1 MTRRSAF
8 DAAEVRRPLPDMTFS
23 TKAFAAW
30 VNRLAIALMLG
41 GVGRALLLNAP
52 SLAEGVPLRLDEAV
66 SLLSATALGPVWG
79 AITSLTAVAGTSSA
93 FAAVWPLEAFV
104 VGMLVRRGWTP
115 VLATTAFFALPGLVV
130 FSTLVP
136 LPPLEF
142 SLRLHWAKQVLNGVL
157 SATLAQG
164 LLALPGVRA
173 MLTGQPDAHE
183 ALPLRSQ
190 IARAIVPLSALPLVA
205 LGLGLGRVYLSQLE
219 MEGTR
224 DLRAQA
230 AVLGSRAEEFVA
242 TAEGEVGA
250 LAGDLS
256 ATSFDA
262 ASASRALTAHHAGAP
277 AFLTLLVT
285 GPRGVVAA
293 ETRRVAGQAP
303 GARPAGR
310 SVAGTPYFR
319 EPART
324 GLAYRSQAFL
334 DETMAPAP
342 IVAVSAPYT
351 TPTGAFAG
359 VIAGLL
365 DVQRIGAW
373 VAETIH
379 DPTTSVMVL
388 DAEGRVLA
396 RAGPYGS
403 DGLPPEDVAAWA
415 AATDRAPTGR
425 LEERTPGRGRR
436 AAVVAR
442 QDVATLGW
450 QVHLRRPVRAMQG
463 PLEAFYF
470 LTALALIACLI
481 IATPVASRVS
491 HWITQPLEA
500 LADAAESVDRHPRA
514 PTPPLPPSAPAEV
527 RALQRTLEAMV
538 ARLDDSLAL
547 LDQKVRDRSAELAAA
562 TARSDTLFQAAGD
575 GMVVLDAA
583 DGILEAND
591 AFCRLVA
598 SDRDELLHRPL
609 ADLEQPPVTREGPGA
624 RARSDR
630 PTRFETAL
638 RSRTGGLV
646 PVEVVVTRLTGDG
659 ERRVAAIRDIS
670 ERRRAEAARA
680 ELEARLRQAQ
690 KMEAIGTLAGG
701 IAHDFNN
708 VLTLISGSTDLA
720 SAEVPADH
728 PVRPFLDQIARASGR
743 AEALV
748 RQILTFSRRRDEQ
761 REIVALAPIVQE
773 AVGMLRSTLPAMI
786 EIRADIEDDL
796 PPVEADSVQIHQV
809 LMNLAGNAAHAMR
822 ERGGMLSIALAR
834 HRSAQAADAAR
845 VELNVTDTGTGMDRT
860 TLERAFDPFFT
871 TKPAGEGTGLGL
883 AVVHGI
889 VTAHGGTIEMASEP
903 GRGTTIRVILPA
915 ARPGSTP
922 RPAEVR
928 AAAPARAASVL
939 VVDDEPELVGI
950 VCKQLLRLG
959 YDAVGCTGPVEAL
972 ESLARR
978 RYDVVMSDLAMP
990 KMSGIELAERIRR
1003 DHASIAIVLCSGRV
1017 TDEDRAR
1024 AARAGVTEILAKPF
1038 ARDDLA
1044 GAVARSLGPAA
1055 PSEAGRVS

>member
-1 MTRRSAF
+1 MARRSAI
-8 DAAEVRRPLPDMTFS
+8 DAAEVRRPLPDMTFT

-41 GVGRALLLNAP
+41 GVGRVLLLNAP

-79 AITSLTAVAGTSSA
+79 AITSLTAVVGTSSA
-93 FAAVWPLEAFV
+93 FSAVWPIEAFV
-104 VGMLVRRGWTP
+104 VGVLVRRGWMP

-136 LPPLEF
+136 LPALEF

-157 SATLAQG
+157 SATIAQG

-173 MLTGQPDAHE
+173 MLTGEPDAHQ
-183 ALPLRSQ
+183 ASPLRSQ

-205 LGLGLGRVYLSQLE
+205 LGFGLGRVYLSQLE
-219 MEGTR
+219 VEGTR

-230 AVLGSRAEEFVA
+230 AMLGSRVEEFIT

-262 ASASRALTAHHAGAP
+262 ASVRRALAAHHAGTP

-285 GPRGVVAA
+285 GPQGTVAA

-303 GARPAGR
+303 LAEPAGR
-310 SVAGTPYFR
+310 SVASEPYFR
-319 EPART
+319 EPARSGHT
-324 GLAYRSQAFL
+324 YRSQAII
-334 DETMAPAP
+334 DAAISPAP
-342 IVAVSAPYT
+342 LVVVSAPYR
-351 TPTGAFAG
+351 TPEGAFAG

-365 DVQRIGAW
+365 DVQRIGSW
-373 VAETIH
+373 VAETVH

-396 RAGPYGS
+396 ATGPYAA
-403 DGLPPEDVAAWA
+403 DGLASDRVAAWA
-415 AATDRAPTGR
+415 SATDRAPTGR
-425 LEERTPGRGRR
+425 LEELTSGRGRR
-436 AAVVAR
+436 TAVVAR
-442 QDVATLGW
+442 QDLATLGW
-450 QVHLRRPVRAMQG
+450 QVHLRRPVRAMQS
-463 PLEAFYF
+463 PLEAFYL
-470 LTALALIACLI
+470 LTALALIACLV

-491 HWITQPLEA
+491 RWITQPLEA
-500 LADAAESVDRHPRA
+500 LAEAAESVDRQPRA
-514 PTPPLPPSAPAEV
+514 PTPALPPSAPAEV

-538 ARLDDSLAL
+538 ARLDDSVAL
-547 LDQKVRDRSAELAAA
+547 LDRKVRDRSAELAAA

-575 GMVVLDAA
+575 GMVVLDPG

-591 AFCRLVA
+591 AFCRLVGF
-598 SDRDELLHRPL
+598 DRDELLHHPL
-609 ADLEQPPVTREGPGA
+609 AELEQARVPDGPRDATG
-624 RARSDR
+624 RTSR
-630 PTRFETAL
+630 PARFETAL
-638 RSRTGGLV
+638 RTRTGGFV

-659 ERRVAAIRDIS
+659 GRTIAAIRDIS
-670 ERRRAEAARA
+670 ERRRAEAERV
-680 ELEARLRQAQ
+680 ELEARLRQSQ

-720 SAEVPADH
+720 TAEVPEDH

-773 AVGMLRSTLPAMI
+773 AAGMLRSTLPAMI
-786 EIRADIEDDL
+786 EIRAEIERDL

-809 LMNLAGNAAHAMR
+809 LMNLAGNSAHAMR
-822 ERGGMLSIALAR
+822 ERGGTLSIVLRR
-834 HRSAQAADAAR
+834 HRTDAAGTSPQ
-845 VELNVTDTGTGMDRT
+845 VELEVADTGTGMDRA

-871 TKPAGEGTGLGL
+871 TKSAGEGTGLGL

-889 VTAHGGTIEMASEP
+889 VTAHGGAVEVASEP

-915 ARPGSTP
+915 ARPGSAP

-950 VCKQLLRLG
+950 VCKQLARLG
-959 YDAVGCTGPVEAL
+959 YDAVGCGGPLEAL
-972 ESLARR
+972 AALANR

-1003 DHASIAIVLCSGRV
+1003 DHASVAIVLCSGRV

-1024 AARAGVTEILAKPF
+1024 AARAGVTEILSKPF

-1055 PSEAGRVS
+1055 PSEAGRG